1 MFCGRPPFQAK
12 TREAVLAKHLTETPA
27 PMRSRRRTVPASVES
42 VVALALSKVPEPRP
56 PLQTILNRLWEEAN
70 HPATRW
76 KRTSAIIAGG
86 ALAVSIAAIAGWALL
101 PPAPS
106 APPPL
111 ARPAPAP
118 AAQQAPVTAPVTS
131 SAPTTEP
138 RTSPT
143 LGTATPAAVPPSA
156 ARATPPAAPAT
167 AAPAAASPPR
177 RAERQEQ
184 VRVPQT
190 TAAPASEPPAVSSN
204 NDPDPGAFV
213 DWKLEQRGA
222 VRRGQ

>member
-1 MFCGRPPFQAK
+1 
-12 TREAVLAKHLTETPA
+12 
-27 PMRSRRRTVPASVES
+27 

-101 PPAPS
+101 PPIPS

-118 AAQQAPVTAPVTS
+118 AAQQAPVPAPVTS
-131 SAPTTEP
+131 SASPAEP
-138 RTSPT
+138 RTAPT
-143 LGTATPAAVPPSA
+143 VGTAMPAVVPAAA
-156 ARATPPAAPAT
+156 ARATPP

-184 VRVPQT
+184 RRVPQ
-190 TAAPASEPPAVSSN
+190 APAKPANERPAASSDAG
-204 NDPDPGAFV
+204 DPDPSAII
-213 DWKLEQRGA
+213 DWILEQRAAG
-222 VRRGQ
+222 RRGQ